1 MNHIKSI
8 LLAEDN
14 VLIAQLYQTALTAYG
29 FSVQMAFDGEEVMTH
44 LNGNKQ
50 HPDLLLLDLLMPKL
64 NGYDI
69 IKRVKHDPA
78 LKNIPIVVL
87 TNLSDQHDADQA
99 LELGAALYMV
109 KNDYTPIQLVMK
121 IKEVLADPAHDA
133 DSKFE
138 TNISPQDV
146 PLSRNNARI
155 SKKSKIE
162 GLFFSTK

>member
-1 MNHIKSI
+1 MNHVKSI

-87 TNLSDQHDADQA
+87 TNLSDKHDAEQV
-99 LELGAALYMV
+99 LELGAVLYMV
-109 KNDYTPIQLVMK
+109 KSDCTPIQMVMK

-138 TNISPQDV
+138 TNISPQNV
-146 PLSRNNARI
+146 PLSRNNTHALA
-155 SKKSKIE
+155 KNQK
-162 GLFFSTK
+162 